1 MGLARSTYYDTPAT
15 EADTE
20 IVARI
25 TAICE
30 EFEAYGYRRV
40 GAELRHQGIVVNGK
54 KIRRLMRQ
62 HDLQPKRRR
71 RFIATTDSDHD
82 SPIFSN
88 RAKDVTVD
96 RPTTWVAAHLRRN
109 RRWLRLCRHHPRFV
123 VTASLVTISRSIDT
137 RLISDQGR
145 SDDSRQGAVSTILQP
160 RQGRYGRQAEPALG
174 RRHHL
179 RRNRR
184 WLRLCRHHPRFVVT
198 PRRWLC
204 HQPLDRYA
212 AHLGSAQGRCPVT
225 TAAKGLYPPFGS
237 RIAIRSGR
245 LSQDARQTWADRLD
259 EPAWQPLRERY
270 G

>member
-1 MGLARSTYYDTPAT
+1 MGLPRSTYYDTPAT

-82 SPIFSN
+82 SPI
-88 RAKDVTVD
+88 V
-96 RPTTWVAAHLRRN
+96 
-109 RRWLRLCRHHPRFV
+109 
-123 VTASLVTISRSIDT
+123 
-137 RLISDQGR
+137 
-145 SDDSRQGAVSTILQP
+145 LQP

-179 RRNRR
+179 RRDRR
-184 WLRLCRHHPRFVVT
+184 WLRLCRRHPRCVVT

-237 RIAIRSGR
+237 RIARRVQSVVATLWHRR
-245 LSQDARQTWADRLD
+245 LL
-259 EPAWQPLRERY
+259 
-270 G
+270 